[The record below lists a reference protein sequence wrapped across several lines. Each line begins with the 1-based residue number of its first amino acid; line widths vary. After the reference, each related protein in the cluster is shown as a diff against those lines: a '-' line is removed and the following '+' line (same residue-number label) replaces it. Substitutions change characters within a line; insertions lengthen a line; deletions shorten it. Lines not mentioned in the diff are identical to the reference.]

1 MSSTTDRT
9 GHDQGLVEDVSEKAH
24 EAASAAQ
31 EKASELKERGSRS
44 LGEKLDERTTEAGSQ
59 MRRFGEALRRT
70 GEEIRSEGSDG
81 AARLADQAAERI
93 QGLGSYLEHKR
104 GDELMADAEGFARK
118 RPWAVAGIGLVA
130 GFVASRF
137 LKASSERRHSD
148 RYAASGES
156 STLAH
161 GGVMPA
167 GAHRSAGTHDPYAE
181 VASEPLSYERGLESG
196 GGHGGER

>member
-9 GHDQGLVEDVSEKAH
+9 GDLPGQEQSLVEDVSAKAQ

-44 LGEKLDERTTEAGSQ
+44 LRETLDEKTTEAGSQ
-59 MRRFGEALRRT
+59 ARAFGDALRRA
-70 GEEIRSEGSDG
+70 GEEAGREGSSG
-81 AARLADQAAERI
+81 VARLADEAAERL

-104 GDELMADAEGFARK
+104 GDELMSDAEDFARR

-137 LKASSERRHSD
+137 LKASSERRHHD
-148 RYAASGES
+148 RYATRGLGS
-156 STLAH
+156 AH

-167 GAHRSAGTHDPYAE
+167 GAGYD
-181 VASEPLSYERGLESG
+181 SG
-196 GGHGGER
+196 GGHDLER